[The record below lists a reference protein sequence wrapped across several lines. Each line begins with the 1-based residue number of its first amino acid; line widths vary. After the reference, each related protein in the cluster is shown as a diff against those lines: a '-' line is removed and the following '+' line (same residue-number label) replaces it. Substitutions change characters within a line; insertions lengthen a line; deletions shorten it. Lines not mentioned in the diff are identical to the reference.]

1 MTTQEALNVIKPQE
15 ATKASIKKAYRQ
27 LALKFHPDINP
38 TDGEYMKIVNLAFEV
53 LMNNIQEI
61 NLDEINPEEPS
72 VLDSIIKV
80 FENIKHF
87 PGIKAEVCGN
97 WLWVSGNTY
106 KYRKE
111 LKEQGLLF
119 AHRKKEWYWRPP
131 QYRSKNR
138 KEWSKDKI
146 RTHYHSVN
154 MQTEEFAE
162 VAFG

>member
-1 MTTQEALNVIKPQE
+1 MTVQEALNVIKPQE

-38 TDGEYMKIVNLAFEV
+38 NDGEYMKIVNLAFEV
-53 LMNNIQEI
+53 LMNNIHKIEM
-61 NLDEINPEEPS
+61 DEINPEEPS

-111 LKEQGLLF
+111 LKAEGLLF
-119 AHRKKEWYWRPP
+119 APKKKEWYWRPA
-131 QYRSKNR
+131 QYHSSNR
-138 KEWSKDKI
+138 QEWSKDDI
-146 RTHYHSVN
+146 RNHYQSVN
-154 MQTEEFAE
+154 MESKQFAE